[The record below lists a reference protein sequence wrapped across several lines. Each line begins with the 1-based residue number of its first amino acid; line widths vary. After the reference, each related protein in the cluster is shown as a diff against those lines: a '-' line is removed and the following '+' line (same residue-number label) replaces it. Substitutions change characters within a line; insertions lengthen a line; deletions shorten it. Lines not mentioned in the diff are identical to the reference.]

1 LRRRWWIIALLF
13 LSTVLNYVDRQT
25 LSVLV
30 RTIQTDL
37 HFPDMDYAKVVQGF
51 LLAYTV
57 AYLVVGRVTDRLGTR
72 WSMALFLGWWSVAN
86 LFTGFARSLRELGAC
101 RFFLGLG
108 EAGNYTAGPKAV
120 GEWFEPKERGLAVGI
135 YTAGAMV
142 GATIAPPMIV
152 WLGTSYGW
160 RAAFF
165 STGIIGLVWLVPW
178 LLVYRL
184 GPFAE
189 GEHAASVPE
198 MQLWRLVLTNRS
210 AWLLMFARMLSD
222 PVWYFY
228 LFWFPKYLMDGRG
241 RTLAE
246 VGKIAWIVYLAAD
259 LGSVIGGWCSG
270 PLIRG
275 GMEPIPARLRVMTVA
290 ALIAPVGCL
299 IGFGVSLP
307 IVLALA
313 AVVTFA
319 HLTWQV
325 TMGALIVDIYPK
337 TTMATAFGFI
347 AAGSGFGGMLST
359 AAIAWLVAHISYR
372 PAFLL
377 MAILHP
383 LALLLARQV
392 EASSEEQ
399 LASSLADVPLSNS
412 PDEENP

>member
-1 LRRRWWIIALLF
+1 LILRRRWWIIALLF

-37 HFPDMDYAKVVQGF
+37 HFSDMDYAKVVQGF
-51 LLAYTV
+51 LLAYTM
-57 AYLVVGRVTDRLGTR
+57 AYLVVGRVTDWLGAR
-72 WSMALFLGWWSVAN
+72 WSMALFIGWWSAAN
-86 LFTGFARSLRELGAC
+86 FFTGFARSLRELGAC
-101 RFFLGLG
+101 RFLLGLG
-108 EAGNYTAGPKAV
+108 EAGNYTAGPKVV

-152 WLGTSYGW
+152 WLGGKYGW

-165 STGIIGLVWLVPW
+165 ATATAGLVWLLPW

-189 GEHAASVPE
+189 HGGAARVPE
-198 MQLWRLVLTNRS
+198 VQLWRFVLTNRS

-241 RTLAE
+241 HTLAE
-246 VGKIAWIVYLAAD
+246 VGRIAWIVYLAAD
-259 LGSVIGGWCSG
+259 LGSIIGGWCSG
-270 PLIRG
+270 PLIRR
-275 GMEPIPARLRVMTVA
+275 GMKPTPARIRVMTAA
-290 ALIAPVGCL
+290 ALIAPAGCL

-307 IVLALA
+307 VVLALA

-325 TMGALIVDIYPK
+325 TMGALIVDLYPK
-337 TTMATAFGFI
+337 TVMATAFGFI

-359 AAIAWLVAHISYR
+359 SAIAWLVTHISYR
-372 PAFLL
+372 PVFLL
-377 MAILHP
+377 MALLHP

-392 EASSEEQ
+392 GNPRI
-399 LASSLADVPLSNS
+399 LPLHQV
-412 PDEENP
+412 E